1 MAHNFTDKRKQY
13 LKELG
18 HEDMSVEDLA
28 KFFEVSPLTIIICQE
43 FYGWF
48 SFNWDMRDKG
58 EYCMDMSLVQDME
71 TRLSG
76 QLKAAVLASLADKE
90 ITTPNGGHT

>member
-1 MAHNFTDKRKQY
+1 MAHNFTDKRKEY

-18 HEDMSVEDLA
+18 HEDVSVEDLA
-28 KFFEVSPLTIIICQE
+28 KFFEASPLTIIMCQE

-48 SFNWDMRDKG
+48 AFNWDMRDKG
-58 EYCMDMSLVQDME
+58 EYRMNRHLVQDME

-76 QLKAAVLASLADKE
+76 QLKAAVLASLPDKGA
-90 ITTPNGGHT
+90 TTPNGGHT